1 MAKSRTCS
9 KSKRGVTKYRVVARR
24 QHRMCSA
31 PSLLFRYLPCR
42 SPTRNVGTGMN
53 LCWAVYAGLRDTRPM
68 LDGEINEFYARGYE
82 HGRLFVDGRARLEFV
97 RTMELLERLLP
108 ASPARVL
115 DIGGGTGVYARAWP
129 WITSDLLCDIDDD
142 VARTAWR
149 AAVIVVPELEKEEL
163 IDVLVTQLGRG
174 DREVQL
180 SLSRALVDLGEV
192 VVPALEAVA
201 LRRDPAAGAHAR
213 ATTLLLQHPGTG
225 FDEAIE
231 EAQRAIALGQEN
243 PSGQPC

>member
-1 MAKSRTCS
+1 
-9 KSKRGVTKYRVVARR
+9 
-24 QHRMCSA
+24 
-31 PSLLFRYLPCR
+31 
-42 SPTRNVGTGMN
+42 
-53 LCWAVYAGLRDTRPM
+53 
-68 LDGEINEFYARGYE
+68 
-82 HGRLFVDGRARLEFV
+82 
-97 RTMELLERLLP
+97 MELLERLLP

-201 LRRDPAAGAHAR
+201 FGATSSRQARAR